1 MISGGVVAGAQAV
14 KQTSLKDGSRGI
26 DHRWVSFL
34 EEEERNKMVVMV
46 YIETIGGGWKI
57 LSLKVTHFKDCYF

>member
-46 YIETIGGGWKI
+46 YIETIGGG
-57 LSLKVTHFKDCYF
+57 